1 VSKQEGQNT
10 TLMVS
15 RDKLTPEKRVGLTA
29 NLTIFLGILYTSLS
43 IAAISGIVSLS
54 TRGYGTKSIIIG
66 CVIIGLGYGTRY
78 GNKTC
83 LYIATIFFGLLAA
96 YFMHNFLLSKS
107 INPIVRFAFS
117 IWAVRTLARTIPAM
131 ARLKAAGSVPDRSN
145 RYRDFFLKR
154 IQNK

>member
-1 VSKQEGQNT
+1 
-10 TLMVS
+10 MDS

-43 IAAISGIVSLS
+43 IAAISGIASLS
-54 TRGYGTKSIIIG
+54 TRGYGVKSIIIG

-78 GNKTC
+78 GSKTC
-83 LYIATIFFGLLAA
+83 LYIATVFFGLLAA
-96 YFMHNFLLSKS
+96 YFMYNFLLSKS

-117 IWAVRTLARTIPAM
+117 IWAVRTLAITIPSM
-131 ARLKAAGSVPDRSN
+131 VKLKAAGSLPDRSN